1 MSPEMQEIT
10 NILRDGAKARMSL
23 EQIIQVEMGAW
34 KTSEKRKW
42 MMTGERYYK
51 NKTDILKRERTAIGE
66 NGCKEIVGN
75 LANNKLV

>member
-34 KTSEKRKW
+34 KTSEKRKKVDDDR
-42 MMTGERYYK
+42 GA
-51 NKTDILKRERTAIGE
+51 L
-66 NGCKEIVGN
+66 
-75 LANNKLV
+75 L